1 MQKCQDNYSATF
13 SSYLT
18 LLDYHEEQAKGS
30 QWIRCKV
37 NTLQIEPLG
46 KTSPLTGNLAAFA
59 PGTTQ
64 EAVDDTVENLGLAMR
79 VDGNLYPMRMT
90 AYHFQMV
97 NAYVKFVLNE
107 RRFGPKTDADGQK
120 KRETALASFE
130 RVVQDGKKRFT
141 SFSAGTNEQYKKSI
155 SQYVNTILPVWMQY
169 RNTYINL

>member
-1 MQKCQDNYSATF
+1 MSRKEKIMATILDQYREKQNEIRSKVAENSLMLEELLTMQELNYRICVLETFQTFCKSAPITM
-13 SSYLT
+13 
-18 LLDYHEEQAKGS
+18 
-30 QWIRCKV
+30 
-37 NTLQIEPLG
+37 
-46 KTSPLTGNLAAFA
+46 
-59 PGTTQ
+59 
-64 EAVDDTVENLGLAMR
+64 DTKAM
-79 VDGNLYPMRMT
+79 G
-90 AYHFQMV
+90 YHFQMV